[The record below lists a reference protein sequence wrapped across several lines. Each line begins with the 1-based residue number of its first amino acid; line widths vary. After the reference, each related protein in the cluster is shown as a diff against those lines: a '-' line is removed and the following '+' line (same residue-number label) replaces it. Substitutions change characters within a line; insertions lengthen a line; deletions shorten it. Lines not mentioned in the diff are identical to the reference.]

1 MYARKP
7 QGERKMSFQ
16 KKSLITNHTVVK
28 KAILAKSVG
37 VPTSSGSISAPKIN
51 MKAAMATTKQA
62 TKVAMKASTKQA
74 TRAAMKASLKSTTRA
89 ATKASLKASTKQAL
103 RAAF

>member
-1 MYARKP
+1 
-7 QGERKMSFQ
+7 MSFQ

-37 VPTSSGSISAPKIN
+37 VPTSTGSISAPKFN
-51 MKAAMATTKQA
+51 MKAAKVATKAATKQAMRASMKASTKQA
-62 TKVAMKASTKQA
+62 TKVAM
-74 TRAAMKASLKSTTRA
+74 
-89 ATKASLKASTKQAL
+89 KASLKASTKQAL